1 MDELIQKIVM
11 EDSTFSESTFKAKA
25 DNIFIQLYTAVM
37 KKNLERVKHFLSEE
51 VYEEFARKV
60 QNLNERNLIQIYG
73 ELNVSDTNIV
83 KITENEDDFEIEI
96 SLLTKY
102 LDYQLDGT
110 TRQMVSGDDQV
121 RKEQYMRMI
130 FSKRKNAKNLGTARK
145 CPGCG
150 ANMDIAIN
158 GNIVE
163 LSLN

>member
-1 MDELIQKIVM
+1 M
-11 EDSTFSESTFKAKA
+11 
-25 DNIFIQLYTAVM
+25 
-37 KKNLERVKHFLSEE
+37 
-51 VYEEFARKV
+51 
-60 QNLNERNLIQIYG
+60 
-73 ELNVSDTNIV
+73 NVSDTNIV

-121 RKEQYMRMI
+121 RKRAIYEND
-130 FSKRKNAKNLGTARK
+130 FFLKEKNAKNLGTARK

-158 GNIVE
+158 GKCEYCGTIFKLEEYDWV
-163 LSLN
+163 LKA